1 MSNTLAGHSAWLC
14 HHGRKGRRKGREHR
28 KDLMTHVIWGGRLLA
43 KSSLAP
49 AVPAPG
55 KGLALGRSP
64 PPFSAIG
71 APGSADP
78 APPPG
83 KVALHEVCE
92 GESLGL
98 FLPLLESF
106 LPRSC
111 MGNSTRI

>member
-1 MSNTLAGHSAWLC
+1 
-14 HHGRKGRRKGREHR
+14 
-28 KDLMTHVIWGGRLLA
+28 MTYVIWGGRLLA
-43 KSSLAP
+43 QSSLAA
-49 AVPAPG
+49 AVLVPG

-64 PPFSAIG
+64 PPFS
-71 APGSADP
+71 
-78 APPPG
+78 G

-111 MGNSTRI
+111 MGNNTRI